1 MPCAALVRSIANL
14 SHDDAKA
21 TGPGRDADAP
31 SVHCCSTRQYM
42 LVEHIVFLKL
52 TRPLTEDEHKRVL
65 TPLGRISGMLSM
77 SCGSTYSER
86 GMGFNFCIKITF
98 ASKEDEIAFR
108 THPLH
113 AQLRAEIIQPLI
125 DTNAPAPTMIAI
137 DYENDDGSLS
147 LARMAAVTNCGAGVL
162 IGLLLSRLRR

>member
-1 MPCAALVRSIANL
+1 MA
-14 SHDDAKA
+14 
-21 TGPGRDADAP
+21 GRDADAP
-31 SVHCCSTRQYM
+31 TPIRPLLLYSPIYM

-147 LARMAAVTNCGAGVL
+147 LARMAAVAGLGAGVL
-162 IGLLLSRLRR
+162 FGLLLSRLRR

>member
-1 MPCAALVRSIANL
+1 
-14 SHDDAKA
+14 
-21 TGPGRDADAP
+21 
-31 SVHCCSTRQYM
+31 M

-125 DTNAPAPTMIAI
+125 DTDAPAPTMTTSKSGTPKKS
-137 DYENDDGSLS
+137 DRSLEALPASASAMNVAS
-147 LARMAAVTNCGAGVL
+147 LRYQ
-162 IGLLLSRLRR
+162 